1 MKKTLLLALAL
12 CSAAALRAEVT
23 PADPETPVQPDSA
36 AVAETPAETAV
47 ETPAQ
52 KSPVATAV
60 EAVQNALAA
69 TGSDIKFGGYIIGKY
84 SYTSKH
90 GEKSNSSFDLR
101 LVRLYVDGHAF
112 KDFYYKLQLQVNGQ
126 PGEDKGARI
135 VDAFVEWQHF
145 KEFRVKIGQFKRS
158 FGYENPMNPLDV
170 GFGAYSQ
177 ASTKLIGFND
187 RVGEHAC
194 NGRDVGLQFQ
204 GDFFPM
210 ADGHRFL
217 HYQVGVFNG
226 QGVNHTDKDNFKDL
240 IGGLWISP
248 VKGMRVGGFGW
259 NGKYTNENY
268 TGAPG
273 TLASTDRVRWG
284 LSAEYMGDWQARGEY
299 VWSKGRSVKN
309 ASLSKYA
316 DAWYIQGALPK
327 CHGFQLGARWDC
339 YRDTQSWNSLK
350 QIYELA
356 LTYYFNKNLFI
367 QAEYDFTHDKTLASH
382 RNYNTLGVQVY
393 CRF

>member
-1 MKKTLLLALAL
+1 MRKTLLLAFLLCGFNAL
-12 CSAAALRAEVT
+12 QAET
-23 PADPETPVQPDSA
+23 EPTDPVIDSTPDSA
-36 AVAETPAETAV
+36 AASQPKQSPIADAV
-47 ETPAQ
+47 
-52 KSPVATAV
+52 S
-60 EAVQNALAA
+60 AVQNALAS

-84 SYTSKH
+84 SYSDQSTL
-90 GEKSNSSFDLR
+90 KSNSSFDLR

-135 VDAFVEWQHF
+135 VDAFVEWQRF
-145 KEFRVKIGQFKRS
+145 KEFRVKLGQFKRS

-170 GFGAYSQ
+170 GFGSYSQ
-177 ASTKLIGFND
+177 ATTKLIGFSD
-187 RVGEHAC
+187 RVGEHSC
-194 NGRDVGLQFQ
+194 NGRDVGLQVQ

-217 HYQVGVFNG
+217 HYQIGFFNG

-248 VKGMRVGGFGW
+248 IKGMRIGGFGW
-259 NGKYTNENY
+259 NGKYTNEKY
-268 TGAPG
+268 SGAAN
-273 TLASTDRVRWG
+273 TLPATDRIRWG
-284 LSAEYMGDWQARGEY
+284 VSAEYMGDWQVRGEY
-299 VWSKGRSVKN
+299 VWSKGRSVNN
-309 ASLSKYA
+309 AAAPLYA
-316 DAWYIQGALPK
+316 DGWYIQGALPK
-327 CHGFQLGARWDC
+327 WKGFQLMGRWDC
-339 YRDTQSWNSLK
+339 YRNDQSWGSLK

-367 QAEYDFTHDKTLASH
+367 QAEYDFTHDKTSTD